1 MTIKSIFILG
11 LLNVCFGIT
20 VQATPV
26 NFVAIP
32 YSDIN
37 SLAKQLKTSRYSPF
51 ENPTGLYFEE
61 GETIQVTAPDL
72 QGYQL
77 NLLLVDF
84 SKPAEGEKK
93 EKTTVF
99 TLKTG
104 NNKFYAPHKGLVY
117 VSYYVKDCRKAPEQ
131 KLTFHTG
138 INNGVFNAYQ
148 HTNDEWK
155 RMLDSAIAEVID
167 MQGKYVHL
175 TFDVKTL
182 REKGS
187 DCGVEMIRMYDRIIL
202 WQQEMLGIDQFG
214 YRTNNHMFA
223 RISWA
228 GPPNANGKGVSFHRT
243 SSIIRPEDIRNSNWV
258 IGHEF
263 GHVNQVRPGLKWHG
277 TTEITNNIQAA
288 WIQYLLRPEGPFRI
302 EHSKA
307 PDGTGQKVYG
317 GLFNW
322 HFNHCVV
329 QQKPLLYNPRTSF
342 TPPYSDNK
350 NPFVRLCPF
359 WQLQIYNAL
368 TNFGKPDFYARIS
381 EIVRRTNE
389 QDLTVGELQLNFV
402 KNACDV
408 IQEDLTDFFIRCG
421 MLRSVDTEIGDY
433 GGNRHLSISQKQVEE
448 VIRYASRYPKPK
460 SPVIHYITMNSV
472 KAFREQLPVQGI
484 KGKGIRVE
492 GESCYISHDIWKNV
506 VVFEAYQ
513 GSKLQRVSMVG
524 TGTEDNTET
533 IAYFPNGCD
542 RLVAVSWDGRR
553 KDVFT
558 L

>member
-228 GPPNANGKGVSFHRT
+228 GPPNANGKGVSFPRT

-277 TTEITNNIQAA
+277 TTEIN
-288 WIQYLLRPEGPFRI
+288 
-302 EHSKA
+302 
-307 PDGTGQKVYG
+307 
-317 GLFNW
+317 
-322 HFNHCVV
+322 
-329 QQKPLLYNPRTSF
+329 PL
-342 TPPYSDNK
+342 
-350 NPFVRLCPF
+350 
-359 WQLQIYNAL
+359 A
-368 TNFGKPDFYARIS
+368 
-381 EIVRRTNE
+381 
-389 QDLTVGELQLNFV
+389 EL
-402 KNACDV
+402 
-408 IQEDLTDFFIRCG
+408 I
-421 MLRSVDTEIGDY
+421 
-433 GGNRHLSISQKQVEE
+433 
-448 VIRYASRYPKPK
+448 
-460 SPVIHYITMNSV
+460 
-472 KAFREQLPVQGI
+472 
-484 KGKGIRVE
+484 
-492 GESCYISHDIWKNV
+492 
-506 VVFEAYQ
+506 
-513 GSKLQRVSMVG
+513 
-524 TGTEDNTET
+524 
-533 IAYFPNGCD
+533 
-542 RLVAVSWDGRR
+542 
-553 KDVFT
+553 
-558 L
+558 